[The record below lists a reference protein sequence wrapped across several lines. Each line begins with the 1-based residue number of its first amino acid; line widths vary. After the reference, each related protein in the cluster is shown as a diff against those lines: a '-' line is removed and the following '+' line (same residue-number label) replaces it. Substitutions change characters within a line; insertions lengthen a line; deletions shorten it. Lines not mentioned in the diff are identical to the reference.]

1 MLDSFRKFADR
12 GKLSSR
18 RLGASPPTL
27 ISFAVW
33 CLVTVNWWNTS
44 KHVLTQDTFDW
55 AQIQSSE
62 TLDWTPCNTD
72 FECARL
78 KTPLDYANPNASST
92 SIALVRLAATVPR
105 NSSDYR
111 GPILFNPGGPG
122 GSGVDT
128 ILELGSL
135 FRTILGP
142 SFDLV
147 GFDPRGIA
155 RSLPRASFFT
165 TQAERAQ
172 FPPQISLNASQ
183 DAFGRTMANSMLEAT
198 LAGARDD
205 HGSLRFINT
214 EATARDMMKI
224 VEAYGEEKLQ
234 YWGFSYGTVLGATFA
249 AMFPDK
255 IGRMAIDGVL
265 DADDYYSA
273 EYRTPFLDI
282 DKTWKTFLDGCVAAG
297 PDACALYEQ
306 NTTAIQAKILALE
319 RQLLTRPVPAI
330 VDVDASS
337 PTPAY
342 HAVDYSLLRLTM
354 FDALYKPYKLFQ
366 PLASALHDLISSGN
380 ASALYEM
387 SVGGSGSPPLYACP
401 ANSSAED
408 RFASVIDAGIAV
420 ICNDGKSISA
430 DYEDVKKN
438 YEALCATSSW
448 CDVFSMR
455 MPCLGWPEYLKN
467 DFTISFKTN
476 TSFPLLVISNTADPV
491 TPRPDGVKMSSGF
504 AGSVLLTQD
513 SPGHASLSA
522 PSSCTMSHVA
532 AYFVNGTLPAKDTVC
547 SVDATAE
554 LFPSANSTES
564 IAARGVRRSREE
576 ELSEA
581 LRKLAQSGPKMFKGH
596 GRF

>member
-1 MLDSFRKFADR
+1 MLNPLFSA
-12 GKLSSR
+12 
-18 RLGASPPTL
+18 L
-27 ISFAVW
+27 ILF
-33 CLVTVNWWNTS
+33 TFS
-44 KHVLTQDTFDW
+44 KHVSTQDTFDW

-62 TLDWTPCNTD
+62 TLDWTPCNTE

-78 KTPLDYANPNASST
+78 KVSFHLPVISKLMFYSSTQTPLDYKNPNASST

-105 NSSDYR
+105 TSSDYR

-183 DAFGRTMANSMLEAT
+183 DAFGRTMANSMLEAK

-205 HGSLRFINT
+205 GSLRFINT
-214 EATARDMMKI
+214 EATARDMLKI

-273 EYRTPFLDI
+273 EYLTPFLDI
-282 DKTWKTFLDGCVAAG
+282 DKTWQTFLDGCVAAG

-306 NTTAIQAKILALE
+306 NTTAIQAKIDALE

-330 VDVDASS
+330 VDASS
-337 PTPAY
+337 STPAY

-380 ASALYEM
+380 ASALYKM

-401 ANSSAED
+401 ANSNSSVED
-408 RFASVIDAGIAV
+408 QFASVIDAGIAV
-420 ICNDGKSISA
+420 ICNDGKSIGA

-455 MPCLGWPEYLKN
+455 MPCLRWPEYLKN
-467 DFTISFKTN
+467 NFTISFKTN

-554 LFPSANSTES
+554 LFPRANSTES
-564 IAARGVRRSREE
+564 IAARGVRRSRSREE

-581 LRKLAQSGPKMFKGH
+581 VRKLAQTGPKMFKGH